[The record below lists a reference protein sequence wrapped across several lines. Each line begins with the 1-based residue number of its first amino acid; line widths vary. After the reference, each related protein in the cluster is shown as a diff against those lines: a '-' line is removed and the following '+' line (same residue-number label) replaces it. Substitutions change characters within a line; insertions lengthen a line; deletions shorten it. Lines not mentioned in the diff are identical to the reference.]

1 MHLNHAHICV
11 RLLVPNDSFLR
22 RVVNGVQSDG
32 WVQRRRLARLPT
44 PPFLSVVPFGPWL
57 AIYGWGKPPSL
68 KRCYS
73 PVNSLHCE
81 PARTM
86 LRMFL
91 RTSLSR
97 SILRTHNASQASQP
111 SPASS
116 VVPASQQR
124 AGESSPPTD
133 DDERRRET
141 GYMDT
146 IIASQGP
153 LCI

>member
-22 RVVNGVQSDG
+22 RVVKGVQSDG

-44 PPFLSVVPFGPWL
+44 PPSFLVPFGPWL